1 MFQVLVFLW
10 NPSSLINDQDFQIH
24 LFVDLNQAQKEHL
37 RALNQALKFYL
48 SHLNQAQKYHVCSF
62 KACHI

>member
-1 MFQVLVFLW
+1 MEPLLPNQYQYFQV
-10 NPSSLINDQDFQIH
+10 H
-24 LFVDLNQAQKEHL
+24 LFVDVNQAQKEHL
-37 RALNQALKFYL
+37 GALNQALKFYL